1 MQKKILVPFLFVCFL
16 SSFYLKGQNKTSYT
30 FYLKKGT
37 NYYLKHKDS
46 AYFYLN
52 KAVASAER
60 NGNTTYQLNALI
72 YLIYS
77 NGHFFDLKNFKSNVD
92 RMGNILSCSTKL
104 PYRNYYQNRHKQALG
119 NYYYKIGQY
128 EKAQTVFKKLLR
140 FLKKNTKEEPFWKT
154 RMRNEILVFLAAT
167 YDQMGKLKLAENC
180 YLKALDWYEK
190 NRPTGWRSRSAIINF
205 LLAQIFEQKKQYKK
219 AQGLIKKSIS
229 LYESGNFE
237 NTNKNAYTSAY
248 LRLSKNYLKQA
259 RPKKTLSIL
268 RTISEKNLIKPE
280 NLKFRKDFLTY
291 KARANAQK
299 NDFETALQFYQEAIE
314 TTENYYQTEHH
325 PETAELHKEIGE
337 LHAGQKQFEKS
348 ISHFQKALSALS
360 ENFKSKTF
368 FDNPKPKSVLSKLT
382 LTKILAAKQQTLAKA
397 FEHKNNLEFLK
408 AANQTAK
415 SLVKT
420 LDALKPEFEAKVDFQ
435 FLLEETFP
443 AFDQMMQTA
452 FLLHQKTGEKIYLN
466 DAFYFAEKSK
476 AVLLLSAVQ
485 NTNANQF
492 VGVPDSVVVKEQQ
505 FRATINHLEKK
516 QFKNPN
522 DKVLQEELFNLK
534 NDFYAFLDQLE
545 IHYPK
550 YHRLKFNSRVTGLS
564 ETQNQLKSGEALL
577 EYYAAA
583 DFLYCFLVEK
593 QKTHLLQIP
602 LSEKFSEKTIHF
614 QKLLSTPSV
623 LKISKLKNLGNELR
637 KKIIPELS
645 PKISTLIIA
654 RSGLLNYIPFEA
666 LYNSKEKKYLIAN
679 YTVSYANSAT
689 LYQEYTKRP
698 VSEKHRLLAFAPG
711 FDNSSQSSRAEKAG
725 LGPLLHNEEEV
736 KQISNYFEGKILTD
750 KAASLEIFEH
760 SAKKFGILHLATHA
774 IVNDQFPDYSY
785 LAFSPKNSVNS
796 LYIKDLYNY
805 KLNADLVVLSACE
818 TGVGKLQKGAGMLS
832 LAHGFNYAGANAL
845 VTTQWKINDQSA
857 TTLMGNFYKNLSE
870 GQAKNMALRNAKIQY
885 LKTTDDAMQRHPYY
899 WAGFVLSGNTVP
911 IVETSSWIWWIS
923 GVLFFVL
930 IAATIVFWWKRN
942 KCA

>member
-1 MQKKILVPFLFVCFL
+1 MPQEKKAFYAAYQKGAEFL
-16 SSFYLKGQNKTSYT
+16 YKNR
-30 FYLKKGT
+30 
-37 NYYLKHKDS
+37 DS
-46 AYFYLN
+46 TYFYFN
-52 KAVASAER
+52 KALRLANEQDAMTYVMASHNYLLKA
-60 NGNTTYQLNALI
+60 NA
-72 YLIYS
+72 
-77 NGHFFDLKNFKSNVD
+77 V
-92 RMGNILSCSTKL
+92 
-104 PYRNYYQNRHKQALG
+104 YYDLG
-119 NYYYKIGQY
+119 NYQ
-128 EKAQTVFKKLLR
+128 
-140 FLKKNTKEEPFWKT
+140 KN
-154 RMRNEILVFLAAT
+154 
-167 YDQMGKLKLAENC
+167 
-180 YLKALDWYEK
+180 LKAIAYRFKCDDRL
-190 NRPTGWRSRSAIINF
+190 INNSYKDHYYNLYLFYKGGYYFKIEEYKKAEHYF
-205 LLAQIFEQKKQYKK
+205 LEFYKEQKKTPPNNLSLDYLKSIYATQAWLGNIYSAGHKYSLAKKYFNKNIDFIGRHQKAGFDKSAIALTNLNLARVLEKEGKYKK
-219 AQGLIKKSIS
+219 AEAFIQKSLDFYKS
-229 LYESGNFE
+229 VEESTKF
-237 NTNKNAYTSAY
+237 KNSVISAY
-248 LRLSKNYLKQA
+248 RVLANNYLMQEKPNDA
-259 RPKKTLSIL
+259 LLILS
-268 RTISEKNLIKPE
+268 RMKEKLLGTE
-280 NLKFRKDFLTY
+280 NLKYVVTYLKYEARAFTQKKDFE
-291 KARANAQK
+291 N
-299 NDFETALQFYQEAIE
+299 ALQFYQKALK
-314 TTENYYQTEHH
+314 TTQKYYQTNFH
-325 PETAELHKEIGE
+325 PDIAELHKEIGE
-337 LHAGQKQFEKS
+337 LYGEQKQFEKS
-348 ISHFQKALSALS
+348 LTHFQKALSALS

-443 AFDQMMQTA
+443 AFDQMMQTV
-452 FLLHQKTGEKIYLN
+452 FLLHQKTGENAYLN

-550 YHRLKFNSRVTGLS
+550 YHRLKFDSRVADLP
-564 ETQNQLKSGEALL
+564 ETQELLEPKEALL
-577 EYYAAA
+577 EYYAAT
-583 DFLYCFLVEK
+583 DFLYCFLVENG
-593 QKTHLLQIP
+593 KTRLWQIP
-602 LSEKFSEKTIHF
+602 LSENFSKKIIHL

-623 LKISKLKNLGNELR
+623 LKIGELKSLGNELR
-637 KKIIPELS
+637 EKIIPELS
-645 PKISTLIIA
+645 PKISKLIIA
-654 RSGLLNYIPFEA
+654 RSGLLNYVPFEA
-666 LYNSKEKKYLIAN
+666 LYNFKENKYLIEN

-698 VSEKHRLLAFAPG
+698 VSENHRLLAFAPG
-711 FDNSSQSSRAEKAG
+711 FDKFPQSSELEKVE

-736 KQISNYFEGKILTD
+736 KKISNYFKGRVLTN
-750 KAASLEIFEH
+750 KAASLRVFED

-785 LAFSPKNSVNS
+785 LAFSPKDSVNL

-832 LAHGFNYAGANAL
+832 LARGFNYAGANAL
-845 VTTQWKINDQSA
+845 LTTQWKINDRSA
-857 TTLMGNFYKNLSE
+857 ANLMENFYKNLSK
-870 GQAKNMALRNAKIQY
+870 GQAKNTALRNAKTQY

-899 WAGFVLSGNTVP
+899 WAGFVLSGNTAP
-911 IVETSSWIWWIS
+911 IVETFSRIWWIS